1 MSGEECFEP
10 SDSSS
15 EEESIIKQKKINP
28 KRVKRTLSK
37 AKKKKT
43 GI

>member
-1 MSGEECFEP
+1 MNGEECFEP
-10 SDSSS
+10 SDSST
-15 EEESIIKQKKINP
+15 EEKSIVKQKKINP
-28 KRVKRTLSK
+28 KRVKKTLSK